1 VILTPILLL
10 FQVGN
15 TELSVSAS
23 APLLQPMYSLHHLS
37 CLVNPSDASSGTG
50 SVVPVNV
57 VQQIPPAQSIPAS
70 YSSSQ
75 SLGNMAAVPMQN
87 IPNFQPSMNS
97 FITQQTAQLQE
108 VPSFVPQVQQQ
119 NPVMSGLP
127 VTAATDAPLANVTDT
142 NFVTVR
148 VSQCSSVVDI
158 LSSSAPLSDSVV
170 KSTSAVKTQSSYS
183 QQPLPPSSITDPV
196 HHPSS
201 QSISKSTQQPQGYQQ
216 NYQLPNLAQQQSVM
230 ENFQQPNPPTESLS
244 VLSHS
249 PSPQTKTLEVSI
261 TTQYHSQPSIPQHEL
276 QMAATSDSTAPTL
289 GSQMTSGDIS
299 NVSFQQDVA
308 HNSSCNQASFDS
320 NMVSKPNA
328 NANTNLVQPVT
339 LTIPYASRQQSSNAH
354 TLKQCQFSEVE
365 PLPLQQ
371 TAPVILL
378 QQPSPTAYVIT
389 GDTFPVHENY
399 TLNSSSVLQ
408 YHLQQHMSGFRPT
421 SNENFTLSPVVTPLI
436 TPNPPSTPIL
446 GAHNTL
452 PVLNLQSQI
461 PTENVQCVS
470 KTSQILQNV
479 EQTCT
484 VNQMKILQAEQNQCQ
499 GSVCSGKGDR
509 TVNYQTPESS
519 VTVPGSQ
526 RYQSVTDISH
536 INDQLINIQIIEP
549 PQHHQKFDALKEQQM
564 LYSLSAETENINKV
578 MDIHHLAHKA
588 IHSTGEMPEAS
599 LCSEEQNVTIAL
611 DEQTCVNH
619 EVSSTK
625 PTQPVHTQDEIC
637 ECSKK
642 DQEEIGTQTT
652 PSLDC
657 ESAVVNSSMN
667 KETDTDN
674 SIRCSILGGT
684 GEPMQTS
691 EVEQMMQNLTLSSSL
706 SDEMAAQG
714 NMQDHRRN
722 SSQMSSVQ
730 GSPAKS
736 TIKVEDAFF
745 FSRSWNL
752 VKIELQ

>member
-1 VILTPILLL
+1 MILTPILLL

-23 APLLQPMYSLHHLS
+23 ASLLQPMYSLHHLS
-37 CLVNPSDASSGTG
+37 CLVNPSDASAGTG

-57 VQQIPPAQSIPAS
+57 VQQIRPAQSIPAS

-75 SLGNMAAVPMQN
+75 SLGNMATVAMQN
-87 IPNFQPSMNS
+87 IHNFNPLGS

-119 NPVMSGLP
+119 NPVMLGLP
-127 VTAATDAPLANVTDT
+127 VTAATDAPLANITDT
-142 NFVTVR
+142 NFVTVM
-148 VSQCSSVVDI
+148 VSQCSSVVDV
-158 LSSSAPLSDSVV
+158 LSSSSTLTDSAV
-170 KSTSAVKTQSSYS
+170 KSASAVKTQSSYS
-183 QQPLPPSSITDPV
+183 QQPLPSSTIADPV
-196 HHPSS
+196 HHTSS
-201 QSISKSTQQPQGYQQ
+201 LSISKSTQEPQGHQH
-216 NYQLPNLAQQQSVM
+216 NYQLPNLAQQPSVM

-276 QMAATSDSTAPTL
+276 QKATTSDSTAPTL
-289 GSQMTSGDIS
+289 GFQMTSGDIS

-320 NMVSKPNA
+320 SMVSKPNA
-328 NANTNLVQPVT
+328 SANTNLVQPVT
-339 LTIPYASRQQSSNAH
+339 LTIPYASCQQSSNAQ
-354 TLKQCQFSEVE
+354 TLTQCHFSEVD
-365 PLPLQQ
+365 PMPLQQ
-371 TAPVILL
+371 TAPFILL

-389 GDTFPVHENY
+389 GDMFPVHENY

-421 SNENFTLSPVVTPLI
+421 SNENFAPSPVATPLP

-446 GAHNTL
+446 GARNTL
-452 PVLNLQSQI
+452 PLLNFQPQI

-484 VNQMKILQAEQNQCQ
+484 MNQMKNLQAELSQCQ
-499 GSVCSGKGDR
+499 GSVCYGKGDH

-519 VTVPGSQ
+519 ITVSRSQ

-536 INDQLINIQIIEP
+536 INDHLINIQIIEP
-549 PQHHQKFDALKEQQM
+549 PHHQKIDAVKEQQV
-564 LYSLSAETENINKV
+564 LHSVSAATENINKV

-588 IHSTGEMPEAS
+588 IHSTGEMLEES
-599 LCSEEQNVTIAL
+599 LCSEGQNVAIAL

-625 PTQPVHTQDEIC
+625 PTHPVHTQDEIC

-657 ESAVVNSSMN
+657 ESAMMNSSTN
-667 KETDTDN
+667 KETDTDH
-674 SIRCSILGGT
+674 SGRCSVLGGT

-691 EVEQMMQNLTLSSSL
+691 EVEQMMQSLTLSSSL
-706 SDEMAAQG
+706 SDDLAAQG
-714 NMQDHRRN
+714 HMQDNRRN
-722 SSQMSSVQ
+722 SSQMSSVR

-736 TIKVEDAFF
+736 TAKVEDAFF
-745 FSRSWNL
+745 FTRSWNL
-752 VKIELQ
+752 IKIELQ

>member
-1 VILTPILLL
+1 MILTPILLL